1 MLKIDPLPKI
11 ITITGADDRAS
22 ANIANLL
29 NDGRSS
35 RQLRRLLLAIV
46 ALVVLFLL
54 WTLLAQVDELA
65 KARGEVQPVSR
76 IQLVQSKEG
85 GILTELLVEANEP
98 VKAGQVIARFATTD
112 VQKDLDQ
119 VGVRR
124 SALQID
130 LELWGAVIE
139 ARRPSFSDFADQPV
153 LVAEAIKRYV
163 NELALNSS
171 LADSKRTV
179 LEQQRAALTG
189 AQGEL
194 PAMRNQLNLAL
205 GVQARYQ
212 DGFARGAISAV
223 RMAEAQEHAAEVERN
238 LAQLQSRITELQKSI
253 AVAQAALQQVRDEI
267 DQKAGARRSELI
279 EKIHE
284 LDAEMVALK
293 DRHERTEVLAPVSGF
308 IKQLPDTRAGAV
320 IAPGGTVAELVPSEG
335 GVVME
340 VLVSPRDI
348 GFVRIGQTTL
358 VKVDAF
364 DFSRFGS
371 VPGKV
376 KRISP
381 SVFRQEQTSATYYKV
396 DIQLDKA
403 YVGND
408 VERQLIPG
416 MTGEADIVTGR
427 KTVFQYLA
435 KPVFIG
441 VDMAFHER

>member
-1 MLKIDPLPKI
+1 MFKIDSLPKI
-11 ITITGADDRAS
+11 IAITGADDRAG

-35 RQLRRLLLAIV
+35 RHLRRMLLAIV
-46 ALVVLFLL
+46 ALVLLFLL
-54 WTLLAQVDELA
+54 WTLVAQVDELA

-76 IQLVQSKEG
+76 IQLLQSKEG
-85 GILTELLVEANEP
+85 GILTELLVESGEQ

-112 VQKDLDQ
+112 VQKDHAQ
-119 VGVRR
+119 ASVRR
-124 SALQID
+124 AALQID

-139 ARRPSFSDFADQPV
+139 ARQPKFSGFADQQG
-153 LVAEAIKRYV
+153 LVDEAIKRYA
-163 NELALNSS
+163 NELALNTS
-171 LADSKRTV
+171 LADAKRTV
-179 LEQQRAALTG
+179 FEQQKAALLG
-189 AQGEL
+189 AQSEL
-194 PAMRNQLNLAL
+194 PAMRNQLDLAL
-205 GVQARYQ
+205 NVQARYE
-212 DGFARGAISAV
+212 DGYARGAISAV
-223 RMAEAQEHAAEVERN
+223 RMAEAQGHAAELERN
-238 LAQLQSRITELQKSI
+238 LAQLRSRISELNKTI
-253 AVAQAALQQVRDEI
+253 AVAQAEHQQVLDEI
-267 DQKAGARRSELI
+267 KQKAGAKRSEMI

-284 LDAEMVALK
+284 LDAELVALE
-293 DRHERTEVLAPVSGF
+293 DRQGRTEVVAPVAGF

-371 VPGKV
+371 VTGEV

-381 SVFRQEQTSATYYKV
+381 SAFRQEQNGATYYKV
-396 DIQLDKA
+396 DIQLDQDH
-403 YVGND
+403 VGKD
-408 VERQLIPG
+408 TDRRLIPG

-427 KTVFQYLA
+427 KSVFQYLA

-441 VDMAFHER
+441 ADMAFHER

>member
-1 MLKIDPLPKI
+1 
-11 ITITGADDRAS
+11 
-22 ANIANLL
+22 
-29 NDGRSS
+29 
-35 RQLRRLLLAIV
+35 
-46 ALVVLFLL
+46 
-54 WTLLAQVDELA
+54 
-65 KARGEVQPVSR
+65 
-76 IQLVQSKEG
+76 
-85 GILTELLVEANEP
+85 
-98 VKAGQVIARFATTD
+98 
-112 VQKDLDQ
+112 
-119 VGVRR
+119 
-124 SALQID
+124 
-130 LELWGAVIE
+130 
-139 ARRPSFSDFADQPV
+139 
-153 LVAEAIKRYV
+153 
-163 NELALNSS
+163 
-171 LADSKRTV
+171 
-179 LEQQRAALTG
+179 
-189 AQGEL
+189 
-194 PAMRNQLNLAL
+194 
-205 GVQARYQ
+205 
-212 DGFARGAISAV
+212 
-223 RMAEAQEHAAEVERN
+223 
-238 LAQLQSRITELQKSI
+238 
-253 AVAQAALQQVRDEI
+253 
-267 DQKAGARRSELI
+267 
-279 EKIHE
+279 
-284 LDAEMVALK
+284 
-293 DRHERTEVLAPVSGF
+293 VSGF

-381 SVFRQEQTSATYYKV
+381 SVFRQEQTGATYYKV